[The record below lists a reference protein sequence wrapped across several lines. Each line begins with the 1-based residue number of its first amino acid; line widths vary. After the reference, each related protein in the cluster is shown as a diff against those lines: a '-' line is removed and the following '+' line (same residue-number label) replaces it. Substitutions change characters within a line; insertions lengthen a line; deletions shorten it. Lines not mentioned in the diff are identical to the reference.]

1 MALTE
6 HELVTIRSWVGTLN
20 PPETDA
26 FFAAAYDR
34 IQSFDGLIIER
45 LRYRIA
51 DLASQPQSL
60 TVPGLS
66 ISHGVDIQTWEGRLK
81 YFYNGGSCGL
91 DEDLLVAP
99 SMVGVSQIV
108 RPDLR

>member
-1 MALTE
+1 MPLTD
-6 HELVTIRSWVGTLN
+6 HQLVTIRSWVGTFN

-26 FFAAAYDR
+26 FFEAAYDR
-34 IQSFDGLIIER
+34 IGSYDAVIVER
-45 LRYRIA
+45 LRFRIA

-66 ISHGVDIQTWEGRLK
+66 ISHGVDIQTWEARLK
-81 YFYNGGSCGL
+81 WFTNGGGSGL
-91 DEDLLVAP
+91 DEDLTEST
-99 SMVGVSQIV
+99 SMIGVSVIV